1 MDQPGLRTMRDS
13 TLPARG
19 HVLRSH
25 VRLYDVLA
33 RLLTWRQRTTVH
45 ERIAE
50 LAELKPGERVLD
62 VGCGTGSLA
71 LAAKA
76 IVGDSGAVNGIDASV
91 EMIERARDKARA
103 RLIRAEFEIATV
115 ESLPFPDCS
124 FDAAFSTLMMH
135 HLPRPVRRLCVQE
148 MARVLRPGGR
158 VLVVDFQA
166 SSRTRGGWLAGL
178 HRHGAVPA
186 DEIHDLIAGAGFA
199 IVRSGEV
206 GIAGLHFTLA
216 TSGACA

>member
-1 MDQPGLRTMRDS
+1 MRDS

-25 VRLYDVLA
+25 VRLYDVA
-33 RLLTWRQRTTVH
+33 VRLLTWRQRTPLH

-50 LAELKPGERVLD
+50 LAQLRPGERVLD

-76 IVGDSGAVNGIDASV
+76 VVGAGGSVHGVDASS
-91 EMIERARDKARA
+91 EMIDRARAKARA
-103 RLIRAEFEIATV
+103 RHMAADFEIASV
-115 ESLPFPDCS
+115 EALPLADRS
-124 FDAAFSTLMMH
+124 FDVVFSTLMMH

-158 VLVVDFQA
+158 VVVVDFQA
-166 SSRTRGGWLAGL
+166 SSRVHDGWWAWL

-186 DEIHDLIAGAGFA
+186 DEIQDLLTAAGFA
-199 IVRSGEV
+199 IAQTGAV
-206 GIAGLHFTLA
+206 GIAGLHFTGA
-216 TSGACA
+216 TWGTPA